1 MVIGAERYDVMHIL
15 NMIKDV
21 KHKQSFFVIILLYLL
36 LLAVQYLIPMS
47 QRLFPLPALER
58 ISPSSTCPILAG
70 DRKWE
75 MWSRMK
81 EGVARLV
88 QIPRMHILYT
98 LQES

>member
-36 LLAVQYLIPMS
+36 LLVVQCLIPMS
-47 QRLFPLPALER
+47 QRLFPLPALECT
-58 ISPSSTCPILAG
+58 SPCPILAG

-88 QIPRMHILYT
+88 QIPRMHILYA